1 MAETIRIDLPDGAAE
16 AHLSEPDGLSAGG
29 VLFHMDAFGLRPRI
43 AEMVDEIAS
52 WGHTVL
58 APNVFHRDGD
68 ITTLAPTEDLRV
80 PEHRATYF
88 TGARRRIDHLTP
100 ARFAADLP
108 GYVAALR
115 SRTDGPVAAI
125 GYCMGAR
132 LAVRAAGQFPDDVV
146 AVGGFHGGGLVTSAT
161 DSPHRV
167 IPGTRAEY
175 LFLHADGDRSMT
187 PETVADLE
195 QVLTDAGVAHVN
207 EIVPG
212 APHGYTMSDTAA
224 WRPEAYQRHLVA
236 LRDLLDRTLRAG

>member
-1 MAETIRIDLPDGAAE
+1 MISVDVPDGVAE
-16 AHLSEPDGLSAGG
+16 AYLSGPDGPAAGG
-29 VLFHMDAFGLRPRI
+29 VLLHMDAFGLRPRI
-43 AEMVDEIAS
+43 ADMVDEIAS
-52 WGHTVL
+52 WGHRVL

-68 ITTLAPTEDLRV
+68 VATLAPTEDLRV

-88 TGARRRIDHLTP
+88 TGARSRIGRLTP
-100 ARFAADLP
+100 ARFASDLP
-108 GYVAALR
+108 GYLAALR
-115 SRTDGPVAAI
+115 DRTDGPVAAI

-132 LAVRAAGQFPDDVV
+132 LAVRAAGQFPDEVV
-146 AVGGFHGGGLVTSAT
+146 AVGGFHGGGLVTSAA

-167 IPGTRAEY
+167 IAGTRAEY
-175 LFLHADGDRSMT
+175 LFLHADGDHSMT

-224 WRPEAYQRHLVA
+224 WRPEAYQRHLIA

>member
-1 MAETIRIDLPDGAAE
+1 
-16 AHLSEPDGLSAGG
+16 
-29 VLFHMDAFGLRPRI
+29 
-43 AEMVDEIAS
+43 
-52 WGHTVL
+52 
-58 APNVFHRDGD
+58 
-68 ITTLAPTEDLRV
+68 
-80 PEHRATYF
+80 TYF

-161 DSPHRV
+161 DSP
-167 IPGTRAEY
+167 
-175 LFLHADGDRSMT
+175 D
-187 PETVADLE
+187 
-195 QVLTDAGVAHVN
+195 HVN

-212 APHGYTMSDTAA
+212 ARHGYTMSDTAA